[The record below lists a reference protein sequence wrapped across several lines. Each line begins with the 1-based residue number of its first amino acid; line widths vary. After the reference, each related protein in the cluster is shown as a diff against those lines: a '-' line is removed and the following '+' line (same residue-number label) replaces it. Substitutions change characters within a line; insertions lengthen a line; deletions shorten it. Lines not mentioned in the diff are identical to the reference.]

1 MFVGQLMERNETS
14 ERGVSNISSKSGRCN
29 MKPSAVPSQSDGYI
43 EHLRNVEGHLVNLSI
58 VELCNGIDKI
68 ESFGANIENRS

>member
-29 MKPSAVPSQSDGYI
+29 MKPSAVLSQPDGYI
-43 EHLRNVEGHLVNLSI
+43 EHLRDVEGHLVNLSV
-58 VELCNGIDKI
+58 VE
-68 ESFGANIENRS
+68 F